1 MSSQVPAAAASKIAR
16 GGLFLTLT
24 KLWFILGSYVI
35 YFGMTRVSA
44 AGDAILGD
52 YKLAGV
58 WLSILGTVLVQGTT
72 QAVSRFVSADPA
84 STRALRR
91 KALAFQL
98 GLGGLL
104 SLLYFLA
111 APMIAGNDARLVAPL
126 RVSAA
131 IPFIYSLYAVV
142 LGVLNGRKAYGLQ
155 AAIDGSFT
163 TAKLV
168 LVLVGTALFGT
179 AAGAYGGFAL
189 AALVILVAASF
200 ASARTIGAAEST
212 AAGPSL
218 GTFAAYQF
226 QTVGFMLV
234 VQWIVQMDLQ
244 YFQWFLEGA
253 AESRDAGRTLY
264 AAVQLFAQ
272 IPYSLV
278 VAVTLVMFPLVS
290 ASAAEGGAAAQ
301 RYIREAL
308 RWALLIVLASTTVI
322 IARPEGSLPL
332 LLKDYAALVQQ
343 HPDAPLALALLGVG
357 YVAFALYFLLGSALN
372 AAGAAAASVM
382 IGVGMAAAQGVLAFL
397 LTPSF
402 GIVGPALAGAIAM
415 TLGAVAAF
423 VVVGRR
429 FGSVL
434 PGATLLRGL
443 LAALAGV
450 GVAHLCPTGSL
461 IFTLGRFA
469 ATGGTLLAVL
479 VLTGE
484 FSREDR
490 QRILGMLGRGRK

>member
-1 MSSQVPAAAASKIAR
+1 MSTPVPAAAASKIAR

-35 YFGMTRVSA
+35 YFGMTRVSS

-84 STRALRR
+84 GTRALRR
-91 KALAFQL
+91 KALVFQL
-98 GLGGLL
+98 GLGGAL
-104 SLLYFLA
+104 SALYFCA
-111 APMIAGNDARLVAPL
+111 APWIAGDDTRLVAPL

-163 TAKLV
+163 TAKLA
-168 LVLVGTALFGT
+168 LVLVGTAVFGT

-189 AALVILVAASF
+189 AALVILVAATLTSG
-200 ASARTIGAAEST
+200 RTIGAAEST
-212 AAGPSL
+212 GVGPSVRA
-218 GTFAAYQF
+218 FAGYQF

-234 VQWIVQMDLQ
+234 VQWVVQMDLQ
-244 YFQWFLEGA
+244 YFQWFLDGSAVE
-253 AESRDAGRTLY
+253 RDAGRTLY

-308 RWALLIVLASTTVI
+308 RWALLIVVSSTAVI

-332 LLKDYAALVQQ
+332 LLKDYTALAE
-343 HPDAPLALALLGVG
+343 HHTAAPLALALLGVG

-372 AAGAAAASVM
+372 AAGSAASSVV
-382 IGVGMAAAQGVLAFL
+382 IGVVMAATQCVLFFA

-415 TLGAVAAF
+415 TVGAVTAF

-434 PGATLLRGL
+434 PAATLLRAV
-443 LAALAGV
+443 LAAAAGV
-450 GVAHLCPTGSL
+450 GVAHLCPTGSFL
-461 IFTLGRFA
+461 LTLARFA
-469 ATGGTLLAVL
+469 ATGLTLLSVL
-479 VLTGE
+479 ILTGE

-490 QRILGMLGRGRK
+490 QRILGMLGRGRR